1 MEIDVEL
8 FCIVFFYSFNASR
21 QTHKNIFGFYDANAL
36 VFSFDI
42 KADTIYF
49 EQLRLLY
56 VYYFF
61 SLLIINRIASD
72 IRKCFQCHIG

>member
-8 FCIVFFYSFNASR
+8 FCIVFFIHLTLFDKH
-21 QTHKNIFGFYDANAL
+21 TKIFFGFYDANAL

-61 SLLIINRIASD
+61 L
-72 IRKCFQCHIG
+72 F